1 MPTPSEILDKLIL
14 ACKKNPPSIESL
26 KECCAEIQTQ
36 YQFDTVFIASA
47 RTPEEELAALAS
59 AGAPEVVDASLY
71 RLGVEEKI
79 ALTRLPIKV
88 YTDITGKP
96 TFNQYGSLRMQKPKS
111 AMFMV
116 YNTPGKEYLLL
127 GCGHMDSRTYALPL
141 VQDVSQVW
149 TMWKELVSATIEKS
163 AQAKAAPPP
172 PPTAPPLEAAR
183 PAGGTVP
190 AGGAMPVPTPKGP
203 EEQLLIPGLPHRATL
218 LVDEVTRL
226 YNRSYFD
233 ESLAVEVERA
243 RRYSRSLCLLILT
256 VGSTESASVGD
267 ENLVAA
273 HIAEVLI
280 KSLRR
285 VDVVCRVDKNQ
296 YAMILPDTATNTC
309 GIIAKRIFK
318 FFKLVLGTTPSVY
331 INLSA
336 SSFPENS
343 TEPKGLYDKA
353 LELLQQARQAGPN
366 KAVLS
371 D

>member
-1 MPTPSEILDKLIL
+1 MPTASEIIDKFILIS
-14 ACKKNPPSIESL
+14 KKNPPSIDQI
-26 KECCAEIQTQ
+26 KECCAEIQIQ
-36 YQFDTVFIASA
+36 YQFDTVFLASA
-47 RTPEEELAALAS
+47 RILEEELVPLAS
-59 AGAPEVVDASLY
+59 VGNPEVVDACLY
-71 RLGVEEKI
+71 RLGVEEKM

-96 TFNQYGSLRMQKPKS
+96 TFNQYGSLKMQKPKS
-111 AMFMV
+111 GMFMV
-116 YNTPGKEYLLL
+116 YNIPGKEYLIL
-127 GCGHMDSRTYALPL
+127 GCGHVDSRTYALPL

-149 TMWKELVSATIEKS
+149 TLWKEMLGAALDKIAQGKTAIPSPVGAAAVTTVPNAAPRVSAPSVAELVK
-163 AQAKAAPPP
+163 AQ
-172 PPTAPPLEAAR
+172 
-183 PAGGTVP
+183 
-190 AGGAMPVPTPKGP
+190 

-243 RRYSRSLCLLILT
+243 RRYSRSMCLLLLS
-256 VGSTESASVGD
+256 VGSAEGAAPAD

-285 VDVVCRVDKNQ
+285 VDVICRVEKNL
-296 YAMILPDTATNTC
+296 YAMVLPDTATNTC

-318 FFKLVLGTTPSVY
+318 FFKMILGSNPSVY

-336 SSFPENS
+336 SSFPES
-343 TEPKGLYDKA
+343 SSEAKGLYDKA
-353 LELLQQARQAGPN
+353 LELLQQAKQAGPN